1 MKLYIRSK
9 TYFIEHLCYNLFM
22 VSKKQEEILSFIDKN
37 IEKKGYSPTVR
48 EICEAVNLKSTSTV
62 QYHLNKL
69 INLGLLNKGRNI
81 SRSIQSNI
89 INTKYTIPILGEI
102 SAGQPLLAEDN
113 YIGELPYFAKEENNE
128 LIALKI
134 NGNSMIDAGLFDE
147 DLVVI
152 DKAIKPIDGDIGAF
166 LIHNSEAT
174 VKYIDTI
181 DRKKYLIPA
190 NKDYD
195 NILVDENITS
205 IGKVISLFRD
215 M

>member
-1 MKLYIRSK
+1 MTL
-9 TYFIEHLCYNLFM
+9 FIEHLYYNYYM
-22 VSKKQEEILSFIDKN
+22 VSKKQEEILNFINKN
-37 IEKKGYSPTVR
+37 IEIKGYSPTVR
-48 EICEAVNLKSTSTV
+48 EICNAVNLKSTSTV

-69 INLGLLNKGRNI
+69 INLGLLNKSKNI
-81 SRSIQSNI
+81 SRSLQSNTL
-89 INTKYTIPILGEI
+89 NKKYSIPILGEI
-102 SAGQPLLAEDN
+102 SAGQPLLAEEN
-113 YIGELPYFAKEENNE
+113 YIGELPYFGKDTNNE

-134 NGNSMIDAGLFDE
+134 NGDSMIDAGLFDE

-152 DKAIKPIDGDIGAF
+152 DRSLKPVDGDIGAF

-181 DRKKYLIPA
+181 DGKKYLIPA
-190 NKDYD
+190 NKNYD
-195 NILVDENITS
+195 NLLVDENVIS